1 MKTDTGK
8 YPLIE
13 FAEAE
18 KKLLLQIIDGDRGLN
33 YPNKTEMSPNGYC
46 LFLNTSN
53 IKNDTFDLSSGEY
66 ITLEKDLKLR
76 KGKLIKKDIVLTTR
90 GTVGSVAHYK
100 KTINQEQLRINSGM
114 VILRVSHGLDD
125 NYFYQ
130 VVKSDFLKSQFYL
143 FGSGSAQPQLPIKD
157 LRKISFPYPPR
168 PIQRKIAAVLSAYDD
183 LIENN
188 NRRIAILEK
197 MAEELYREWFVRLRF
212 PGHEKTKITKGVPEG
227 WEVKTLGEICFEER
241 NLIKKKNIS
250 DETRYIGLE
259 HISPRTIITKDYGYA
274 VDIQSDKLV
283 FSQLDILFGKIRP
296 YLHKVSIAHFN
307 GVCSSDIIVIKSI
320 RPENQAFVYLIVSSN
335 SFIDLATTASTG
347 TKMPR
352 ADWDFL
358 IKQKIIYPEIGILK
372 QFQKIFD
379 NSLSAIFNY
388 QKRNEMLQHSRD
400 RLLSRLMSGK
410 IDVENLDIQFPDSM
424 KEEAVANA

>member
-1 MKTDTGK
+1 MKSWAYIKLKDYCEIFPGFAFDSSKFTSIVEDIHLVKGENLHQGYIDWENAK
-8 YPLIE
+8 RWPMHEWHNLKKFQLRSNDIVVAMDRPWIE
-13 FAEAE
+13 AGLKWSVIKQKDPKA
-18 KKLLLQIIDGDRGLN
+18 LLVQRVARLRAREGLN
-33 YPNKTEMSPNGYC
+33 QS
-46 LFLNTSN
+46 
-53 IKNDTFDLSSGEY
+53 
-66 ITLEKDLKLR
+66 
-76 KGKLIKKDIVLTTR
+76 
-90 GTVGSVAHYK
+90 
-100 KTINQEQLRINSGM
+100 
-114 VILRVSHGLDD
+114 
-125 NYFYQ
+125 
-130 VVKSDFLKSQFYL
+130 FLKHVIGSKL
-143 FGSGSAQPQLPIKD
+143 FEGYIKPIVTGVNVPHISGTQIGNFKFSIPNL
-157 LRKISFPYPPR
+157 

-188 NRRIAILEK
+188 NRRIAILER

-212 PGHEKTKITKGVPEG
+212 PGHEKTKIVKGVPEG

-241 NLIKKKNIS
+241 KLIKKKNIS

-283 FSQLDILFGKIRP
+283 FSKLDILFGKIRP

-307 GVCSSDIIVIKSI
+307 GVCSSDIIVIKSR
-320 RPENQAFVYLIVSSN
+320 RPENQAFVYLTVSSN

-358 IKQKIIYPEIGILK
+358 IKQKIIYPENGLLK

-410 IDVENLDIQFPDSM
+410 IDVANLDIQFPDSM
-424 KEEAVANA
+424 KEDAAANA